1 MSVPDSCVCRSC
13 GYVLE
18 NPNKHCVELRC
29 PKCGGEMRRREQPRN
44 EQTLSEPLH
53 PDFQRILANFIKQYG
68 KEKGTEYFYAW
79 VRKHKLD
86 DTKPYSNQAQLGE
99 CYGAFC
105 ESFRWIDEP
114 LISYYKSDD
123 TGKYYKCLAL
133 TANMSMNRNDYSDVP
148 EFKQAAGTLTW
159 RPLNLNHDH
168 TKFLPFPENRVD
180 YAVFEDNGVETVIRV
195 DNAQSDVQRMIENG
209 EILHPSIEAN
219 PRGLTVTD
227 RKTPSRWNY
236 TAMALLQRGVTLPGD
251 PLTYL
256 EPLPL
261 NESLGK
267 SLVESLSMEKEGQ
280 IMSKENKSTTSP
292 PLKEYKGVDGIDVCG
307 QCRFYRELSNTT
319 STQPRATG
327 QPDDAEVATTTGAVG
342 PGVGV
347 CEVATRL
354 QGKTVY
360 VRKND
365 SACTDGRVRDTPT
378 DVDRTIEKRIDL
390 SEIEKEAM
398 KTDYEAR
405 LADKETALIE
415 ETQRTSA
422 EREAKIKALME
433 VTLGANTL
441 KDKERTIANLTS
453 EVTRLTG
460 DRQKLREEVDKLNE
474 QVSTLT
480 IGMTERDRDIKYY
493 KDRYD
498 AYERTHKELRD
509 ETIMLKERLAST
521 INMRDEEATKRA
533 EANQRALNS
542 EQERSRLAQENAV
555 LFEKLAALQRE
566 VYDSSQARADQ
577 AKTQIR
583 DNQRIQELDKQ
594 NKELVEAI
602 RELKQRLGEQ
612 PRKIVVRG

>member
-1 MSVPDSCVCRSC
+1 MSA
-13 GYVLE
+13 
-18 NPNKHCVELRC
+18 
-29 PKCGGEMRRREQPRN
+29 
-44 EQTLSEPLH
+44 TLTEPLS
-53 PDFQRILANFIKQYG
+53 PDFQRILDNFIRQYG
-68 KEKGTEYFYAW
+68 KEKGTELFW
-79 VRKHKLD
+79 KWINKHNLKPD
-86 DTKPYSNQAQLGE
+86 KPYQNTDQLTE
-99 CYGAFC
+99 CIGDLC
-105 ESFRWIDEP
+105 NSLQESFRWIDEP

-133 TANMSMNRNDYSDVP
+133 TANMSMNYNDYSDLP
-148 EFKQAAGTLTW
+148 EFRQAAGTLTW

-168 TKFLPFPENRVD
+168 KKFLPFPENRVD
-180 YAVFEDNGVETVIRV
+180 YATFEDNGVETVIRI
-195 DNAQSDVQRMIENG
+195 DNAQRDVQRMIENG

-236 TAMALLQRGVTLPGD
+236 TAMALLQKGVTLPGD

-267 SLVESLSMEKEGQ
+267 SLVESLSVEKEEQ
-280 IMSKENKSTTSP
+280 TMSKNEKEKTNKSTTSP

-354 QGKTVY
+354 QGKTTY

-398 KTDYEAR
+398 KTDYEKR

-460 DRQKLREEVDKLNE
+460 DRQKLREEVDKLSEENA
-474 QVSTLT
+474 TLT
-480 IGMTERDRDIKYY
+480 IGMTERDKDIKHY

-509 ETIMLKERLAST
+509 ETIMLKERLTST

-542 EQERSRLAQENAV
+542 EQERSRLAQENAI

-566 VYDSSQARADQ
+566 VYDSSQTRADQ
-577 AKTQIR
+577 AKTQIK

-602 RELKQRLGEQ
+602 RELKQKLSEQ
-612 PRKIVVRG
+612 PRKIIVRG